1 MKSISTVKDLK
12 GKVVILRTDF
22 NVPIKGGKVVDDFR
36 IKVALP
42 TIKLLKKG
50 GASVVIVSHSDI
62 NEDTQTLA
70 PVARELAKYIKIRFV
85 KDSLP
90 AKLTLKDGE
99 VVLLENIRR
108 IKGEIKNDQK
118 LSKAL
123 SSFGDIYVNDAF
135 PVSHREHASIVGI
148 PKYLPSYAGL
158 QLEKEILHLSKLIK
172 KPTKPFLVI
181 IGGAKFGTKLPLIKR
196 FLKNADHVFV
206 GGALANDFLKLAGFE
221 VGKSLVEE
229 GYDLKPLLK
238 NKKILLPID
247 VVVLRNGK
255 AQSCLLEEV
264 ESDDVII
271 DSGKNTTKLLS
282 KIVANSKTVLWNG
295 PLGKYENP
303 HGKQASLAVL
313 NALTKNRKC
322 FSVIGGGDITAV
334 STPAIEKKLS
344 FVSTGGGAT
353 LEFLATGTLSGIKAL
368 K

>member
-1 MKSISTVKDLK
+1 MKSITTAKNLK
-12 GKVVILRTDF
+12 GKIVILRTDF

-36 IKVALP
+36 IRVALP
-42 TIKLLKKG
+42 TIKFLKKS
-50 GASVVIVSHSDI
+50 GASVIVISHSDLKD
-62 NEDTQTLA
+62 DTQTLK
-70 PVARELAKYIKIRFV
+70 PVAQELAKHIKVRFV
-85 KDSLP
+85 SGKLP
-90 AKLTLKDGE
+90 TKLLIADGE
-99 VVLLENIRR
+99 VVLLENMRR
-108 IKGEIKNDQK
+108 ESGEKKNDQK
-118 LSKAL
+118 LAKAL
-123 SSFGDIYVNDAF
+123 ASLGDLYINDAF

-158 QLEKEILHLSKLIK
+158 QFEKEISHLSKLIK

-181 IGGAKFGTKLPLIKR
+181 IGGAKFDTKLPLIKR
-196 FLKNADHVFV
+196 FLKVADNVFV

-221 VGKSLVEE
+221 VGNSLVED
-229 GYDLKPLLK
+229 GYDLKALLK

-247 VVVLRNGK
+247 VEVLRNGK
-255 AQSCLLEEV
+255 ALSCTLE
-264 ESDDVII
+264 DIKPGDVII

-295 PLGKYENP
+295 PLGKYESP
-303 HGKQASLAVL
+303 HGKEASLSVL
-313 NALTKNRKC
+313 KALTKNRKC

-353 LEFLATGTLSGIKAL
+353 LEFLATGTLVGIKAL

>member
-1 MKSISTVKDLK
+1 MKSITVVKNLK

-22 NVPIKGGKVVDDFR
+22 NVPIKNGKVVDDFR
-36 IKVALP
+36 IRVALP
-42 TIKLLKKG
+42 TIKFLRKS
-50 GASVVIVSHSDI
+50 GASIVIISHSDL
-62 NEDTQTLA
+62 NDDTQTLA
-70 PVARELAKYIKIRFV
+70 PVARELAKHIKIRFV
-85 KDSLP
+85 KETLP
-90 AKLTLKDGE
+90 QELSLKDGE
-99 VVLLENIRR
+99 IVLLENIRR
-108 IKGEIKNDQK
+108 EKGEKKNDIK
-118 LSKAL
+118 LAKAL
-123 SSFGDIYVNDAF
+123 ASLGNLYVNDAF

-148 PKYLPSYAGL
+148 PKFLPSYAGL
-158 QLEKEILHLSKLIK
+158 QMEKEIAHLSKLIK
-172 KPTKPFLVI
+172 KPAKPFLVI
-181 IGGAKFGTKLPLIKR
+181 IGGAKFDTKLPLIKR

-229 GYDLKPLLK
+229 GYDLKSLLK

-247 VVVLRNGK
+247 VVVMRGGK
-255 AQSCLLEEV
+255 ALSCLLEEV
-264 ESDDVII
+264 ESGDVII

-295 PLGKYENP
+295 PLGKYESP
-303 HGKQASLAVL
+303 HGKEASLSVL
-313 NALTKNRKC
+313 KALTKNRKC

-353 LEFLATGTLSGIKAL
+353 LEFLATGTLPGIKAL